1 MAEKT
6 GGIIV
11 EDGESV
17 ASQRSASLSGPNG
30 KSAGTKQL
38 PSTVREPSLDE
49 AETDDFNTAHEE
61 EGHEARNTP
70 APPNV
75 TSKRRILFAIIGV
88 VFLIGAVVGVRYW
101 LLSRHYESTDDAFIE
116 GHATQVS
123 PKVSGYVQ
131 KIYITDNQWVKAG
144 DLRVE
149 IDPRDYEA
157 KLAQARA
164 ALSAATARSKAAQS
178 RLALIRVTAGAGVE
192 QASAGVESA
201 RSGVVQARA
210 ASSAA
215 EGHAN
220 QLLAA
225 VGTAEANVAQ
235 AKAQV
240 VAAEAEALRARA
252 DAVRYQILFK
262 EDVVSRQEFDR
273 VIAADATAAAQLE
286 AARKRVAAADAQV
299 GEARAAQRAA
309 ADQYKQ
315 SLSQITGTQAQVGQA
330 SGRLSEANSAPQQVA
345 VRQSE
350 VETAAAEIEQ
360 AEAAVRQ
367 AELDL
372 SYTKIYAPQDG
383 RVTRKSV
390 EQGALLQPGQELFVL
405 VTAEMWVVANFK
417 ETQLNRMRPGQP
429 VGIKVDA
436 YPDRVFKGHVDSF
449 QTGTGSRFS
458 LLPPE
463 NATGNYVKIVQRLPV
478 KIVFDEL
485 PDSEHLLA
493 PGMSVEPEVK
503 VR

>member
-1 MAEKT
+1 MAEKKA
-6 GGIIV
+6 GKIIQ
-11 EDGESV
+11 DGESV
-17 ASQRSASLSGPNG
+17 ASRRSAHPPGPNG
-30 KSAGTKQL
+30 NRVGTRQL
-38 PSTVREPSLDE
+38 PSVREPTLDE
-49 AETDDFNTAHEE
+49 ADGVNTAHED
-61 EGHEARNTP
+61 EGQEAKSTP
-70 APPNV
+70 APPRV
-75 TSKRRILFAIIGV
+75 RSKRYILLAFIGIILV
-88 VFLIGAVVGVRYW
+88 GAVVGVRYW
-101 LLSRHYESTDDAFIE
+101 LHSRHYESTDDAFIE

-144 DLRVE
+144 DLLVE
-149 IDPRDYEA
+149 IDPRDNEA

-164 ALSAATARSKAAQS
+164 ALRAATARSKAAQS
-178 RLALIRVTAGAGVE
+178 SLALIRVTAGAGVE

-210 ASSAA
+210 GASAA

-225 VGTAEANVAQ
+225 VGTAEANMAQ

-240 VAAEAEALRARA
+240 LAAEAEAVRARA
-252 DAVRYQILFK
+252 DAVRYQTLFK

-286 AARKRVAAADAQV
+286 AARKRVAAAAAQV

-330 SGRLSEANSAPQQVA
+330 AGRLSEANSAPQQVA

-405 VTAEMWVVANFK
+405 VPAEMWVVANFK
-417 ETQLNRMRPGQP
+417 ETQLNRMRPGQA
-429 VGIKVDA
+429 VEIRLDA
-436 YPDRVFKGHVDSF
+436 YPEKIFRGHVDSLPD
-449 QTGTGSRFS
+449 GHRLA
-458 LLPPE
+458 LLTV
-463 NATGNYVKIVQRLPV
+463 ATGERDWKLREDRSAPACQDRLRR
-478 KIVFDEL
+478 
-485 PDSEHLLA
+485 A
-493 PGMSVEPEVK
+493 A
-503 VR
+503 